1 MTIRDTSTAYDHTM
15 TDSPAVAPPSVS
27 SVDPPSIPRESPG
40 DPPTG
45 NGQANGSPDRHM
57 SGDVAYVDGRFVPV
71 PTPGHDSK
79 GRFTTG
85 NKGRG
90 RRGPRVFVDH
100 RAALRA
106 AISPEDVYKC
116 GRMMLAAAV
125 KGNLTALRDVLDRT
139 LGRPEASVTIAHTSG
154 GQRAR
159 ADVLA
164 DLAGRMAALPPAQR
178 AMVVARLGLPVDLEA
193 AGVSPMAT
201 GSSVT
206 PQPIVDAAG
215 GADHVSPMATD
226 QA

>member
-1 MTIRDTSTAYDHTM
+1 MSTEPAAGPVA
-15 TDSPAVAPPSVS
+15 SP
-27 SVDPPSIPRESPG
+27 VDPPTITSESP
-40 DPPTG
+40 DNPLARD
-45 NGQANGSPDRHM
+45 GQANGSPNGHM

-116 GRMMLAAAV
+116 GRMMLAAAA
-125 KGNLTALRDVLDRT
+125 KGILTALRDVLDRT
-139 LGRPEASVTIAHTSG
+139 LGRPEAAVTITHAG

-193 AGVSPMAT
+193 AGVSPD
-201 GSSVT
+201 
-206 PQPIVDAAG
+206 PQPIVDAG
-215 GADHVSPMATD
+215 PGPDIVSPMATD